1 MGNDAKKY
9 FFGSQEKNNQDQE
22 KIKQYATIG
31 LGALIGSFAFMCL
44 PVMLHFNIALL
55 KLGMIM
61 MIVCCVVGYVFLIKC
76 NNLKKKANKVEYL
89 PGSEYDAIVAK
100 MIEKLGSDAREYLG
114 LDASEVDEI
123 EPIAFEGYK
132 FIGASHTRK
141 DEADELWRSDLY
153 EKVIVF
159 FTKNEIHLYK
169 VFLNTLTEKITETT
183 DVLFYDD
190 VVSVSTKNEVEKI
203 GNNSIEY
210 ISFNLVSKGGNNVSI
225 ALNGN
230 DNRQRS
236 INAMRAMIKEKK
248 TQN

>member
-1 MGNDAKKY
+1 MTKEQAQKAII
-9 FFGSQEKNNQDQE
+9 FFAVYLVGMFIVLKIFSNNP
-22 KIKQYATIG
+22 IFMILGYIIFI
-31 LGALIGSFAFMCL
+31 GALLYFMAIL
-44 PVMLHFNIALL
+44 PSKN
-55 KLGMIM
+55 KL
-61 MIVCCVVGYVFLIKC
+61 
-76 NNLKKKANKVEYL
+76 NYL
-89 PGSEYDAIVAK
+89 SGSEYDAIVSQ

-141 DEADELWRSDLY
+141 DEADDLWRSDLY

-248 TQN
+248 IQN